1 MMDKIPQKLIK
12 SLMDLG
18 LLESEAKIYIALTI
32 LDNAEVKKLINILGL
47 SKPNTYEG
55 LRMLEEKG
63 LVVLINTRPMAY
75 QATPPD
81 IGLEMLLKTHLD
93 AKKEA
98 KKIFSTLDKEKFA
111 ERTSETLL
119 HVFGEKSID
128 YKIKDML
135 NKATKNVFMISSP
148 QYLKYIENL
157 TQKELKFDITIFSEG
172 KNTEQDIRKLLI
184 NHEGNFQII
193 SEENAIN
200 MHSSKI
206 TNPEEL
212 KEYKEALSMFEYRN
226 MMVLMID
233 DSEIMYVLPFSQ
245 DTLSAFNTKNKSL
258 ITLMK
263 LGLKDMAQQLSI
275 DNNNDILS

>member
-1 MMDKIPQKLIK
+1 
-12 SLMDLG
+12 MDLG

-98 KKIFSTLDKEKFA
+98 QKIFSTLDKEKCA

-135 NKATKNVFMISSP
+135 NSATKNVFMISSP

>member
-1 MMDKIPQKLIK
+1 MDKIPQKLIK

-135 NKATKNVFMISSP
+135 NSATKNVFMISSP

-172 KNTEQDIRKLLI
+172 KNTEQEIKKLLI
-184 NHEGNFQII
+184 NYEGNFQII

>member
-1 MMDKIPQKLIK
+1 MDKIPLKLTK
-12 SLMDLG
+12 SLMELG
-18 LLESEAKIYIALTI
+18 RLESEAKIYIALTI
-32 LDNAEVKKLINILGL
+32 MDHAEVKELINILGL

-75 QATPPD
+75 QAIPPE

-93 AKKEA
+93 AEKEA
-98 KKIFSTLDKEKFA
+98 KKIFSTLDKEKFV
-111 ERTSETLL
+111 EKSSEALFQ
-119 HVFGEKSID
+119 VYGEKSID
-128 YKIKDML
+128 FKIKDML
-135 NKATKNVFMISSP
+135 NSATKSVFMISSS
-148 QYLKYIENL
+148 QYMKYIENL

-172 KNTEQDIRKLLI
+172 KNTEQEIKKFFK
-184 NHEGNFQII
+184 NYEGNFQVI
-193 SEENAIN
+193 SEENAVN
-200 MHSSKI
+200 MYSSKI
-206 TNPEEL
+206 TNPEEFT
-212 KEYKEALSMFEYRN
+212 EYKEALSMFEYRN

-263 LGLKDMAQQLSI
+263 LGLKDMSHQLAKE
-275 DNNNDILS
+275 

>member
-1 MMDKIPQKLIK
+1 MDKIPQKLIK

-98 KKIFSTLDKEKFA
+98 QKIFSTLDKEKFA

-135 NKATKNVFMISSP
+135 NSATKNVFMISSP

-172 KNTEQDIRKLLI
+172 KNTEQEIKKLLI
-184 NHEGNFQII
+184 NYEGNFQII

>member
-1 MMDKIPQKLIK
+1 MDKIPQKLIK
-12 SLMDLG
+12 SLMELG
-18 LLESEAKIYIALTI
+18 LLESEAKIYIALTVM
-32 LDNAEVKKLINILGL
+32 DNAEVKELINLLGL

-75 QATPPD
+75 QVTPPD

-98 KKIFSTLDKEKFA
+98 QKLFSNMDKEKFV
-111 ERTSETLL
+111 EKSRETLL

-128 YKIKDML
+128 FKIKDMF
-135 NKATKNVFMISSP
+135 NSATKSVFMISSP
-148 QYLKYIENL
+148 QYIKYIENL
-157 TQKELKFDITIFSEG
+157 TETKLKLDITIFSEG
-172 KNTEQDIRKLLI
+172 NDTEELKKFFKNKK
-184 NHEGNFQII
+184 GNFQII
-193 SEENAIN
+193 SEENIAN

-206 TNPEEL
+206 TSPEEL
-212 KEYKEALSMFEYRN
+212 EEYKEALSMFEYKN

-233 DSEIMYVLPFSQ
+233 DFEIMYVMPFSQ
-245 DTLSAFNTKNKSL
+245 DSLSAITTKNKSL

-263 LGLKDMAQQLSI
+263 LGLKDITHQLSK
-275 DNNNDILS
+275 D

>member
-1 MMDKIPQKLIK
+1 MDKIPQKLIK
-12 SLMDLG
+12 SLMELG
-18 LLESEAKIYIALTI
+18 LLESEAKIYIALSI
-32 LDNAEVKKLINILGL
+32 MNNAEVKELINLLGL

-98 KKIFSTLDKEKFA
+98 QKLFSNMEKEKFV
-111 ERTSETLL
+111 EKSRETLL
-119 HVFGEKSID
+119 HVFGEKSIAF
-128 YKIKDML
+128 KIKDMFDS
-135 NKATKNVFMISSP
+135 ATKSVFMISSP
-148 QYLKYIENL
+148 QYIKYIENL
-157 TQKELKFDITIFSEG
+157 TEKKLKLDITIFSEG
-172 KNTEQDIRKLLI
+172 NDTEKELKKFFKNK
-184 NHEGNFQII
+184 EGNFQII
-193 SEENAIN
+193 SEENIAN

-206 TNPEEL
+206 TSPEEL
-212 KEYKEALSMFEYRN
+212 KEYKEALSMFEYKN

-233 DSEIMYVLPFSQ
+233 DFEIMYVMPFSQ
-245 DTLSAFNTKNKSL
+245 DSLSAITTKNKSL

-263 LGLKDMAQQLSI
+263 LGLKDMTHQLSK
-275 DNNNDILS
+275 D

>member
-1 MMDKIPQKLIK
+1 MDKIPQKLIK
-12 SLMDLG
+12 SLMELG
-18 LLESEAKIYIALTI
+18 LLESEAKIYIALVI
-32 LDNAEVKKLINILGL
+32 MDNAEVKELINLLGL

-98 KKIFSTLDKEKFA
+98 QKLFSTIDKEKFV
-111 ERTSETLL
+111 EKSSETLL
-119 HVFGEKSID
+119 HVFGEKSIE
-128 YKIKDML
+128 YKIKDMI
-135 NKATKNVFMISSP
+135 NSATKSVFMISSP
-148 QYLKYIENL
+148 QYLKYIESL
-157 TQKELKFDITIFSEG
+157 TEKKLKLDITIFSEG
-172 KNTEQDIRKLLI
+172 KNTEQELKKIFK
-184 NHEGNFQII
+184 NKEGNFKII
-193 SEENAIN
+193 SEENVVN

-206 TNPEEL
+206 TSPEEL
-212 KEYKEALSMFEYRN
+212 GEYKEALSMFEYRN

-233 DSEIMYVLPFSQ
+233 DSEIMYVMPFSQ
-245 DTLSAFNTKNKSL
+245 DSLSAITTENKSL

-263 LGLKDMAQQLSI
+263 LGLKDMTHQLSK
-275 DNNNDILS
+275 D

>member
-1 MMDKIPQKLIK
+1 MDKIPQKLIK

-135 NKATKNVFMISSP
+135 NSATKNVFMISSP

-200 MHSSKI
+200 MHSAKI

>member
-1 MMDKIPQKLIK
+1 MLDKIPQKLIK

-135 NKATKNVFMISSP
+135 NSATKNVFMISSP